1 MRAAARRRGR
11 CAAPRCRYNRLSL
24 AKVGC
29 GAMEGAKSL
38 DQGPGSEEVWA
49 PADVWAQ
56 AGLAREALEALPVAG
71 ALAVRRAGPVEPE
84 LRPEERRVGAECGST
99 RMSPWTPWPTKK
111 KRPKKI

>member
-56 AGLAREALEALPVAG
+56 AGLAREALEALPVAV
-71 ALAVRRAGPVEPE
+71 ALAVRRDGAVERSEEHTSE
-84 LRPEERRVGAECGST
+84 LQSLMRISSAVFCL
-99 RMSPWTPWPTKK
+99 KK
-111 KRPKKI
+111 KIPTR

>member
-56 AGLAREALEALPVAG
+56 AGLAREALEALPVAV
-71 ALAVRRAGPVEPE
+71 ALAVRRDGAVEPALVYGQRARSAE
-84 LRPEERRVGAECGST
+84 RSVGKEGVRRSCDRRVLVD
-99 RMSPWTPWPTKK
+99 
-111 KRPKKI
+111 